1 SIFLTLSGGFLG
13 IVLGYI
19 LFLFFQKNGIDMSI
33 WGEGLEAM
41 GFAAIIY
48 PEFDYGMIIPII
60 ILVILTGLLSSLYPA
75 YKALKLNPADSI
87 RTD

>member
-1 SIFLTLSGGFLG
+1 MDLS
-13 IVLGYI
+13 
-19 LFLFFQKNGIDMSI
+19 M

-48 PEFDYGMIIPII
+48 PEVDFQTLIVISVM
-60 ILVILTGLLSSLYPA
+60 VILTGIISALYPA